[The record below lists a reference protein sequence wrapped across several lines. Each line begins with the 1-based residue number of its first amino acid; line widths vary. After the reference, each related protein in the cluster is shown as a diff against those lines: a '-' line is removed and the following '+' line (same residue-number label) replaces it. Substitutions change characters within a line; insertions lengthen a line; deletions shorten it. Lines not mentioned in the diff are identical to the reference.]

1 MSLQR
6 ETVRA
11 YRKLYRNIQEVG
23 YQCGLPNRDGLAAY
37 VSHKF
42 HLACDTHRQQLMGIL
57 SENVNLAQ
65 YKKKNLRK
73 KELNNRIHKFERYLS
88 AAVDHAKMISE
99 AVCSA
104 PGNAQLTSLLQV
116 LGAGIG
122 STAYQAHLESN
133 FLALAHHN
141 ARKEDREELTEKDTG
156 ERKNRIL
163 QQATLPFAEKLLLA
177 HRVGLCDYFRK
188 HQGDASHLCAV
199 TETGLSPLTKWQMVE
214 AMVGTRVGVSAHHV
228 KLLGDDEAVVEIDET
243 YNRQTIYVVC
253 HRHASSLRDTSVGR
267 VGVETPS
274 LLANE
279 GGFENPSAS
288 STNWN
293 VGGDMVLSTDGFA
306 WDEEMERVDIAETE
320 EVRRTVFSSAF
331 LSRAMRLCGALE
343 SETPLHRSRKTVVVG
358 HGVGGAVAL
367 TASLL
372 LLNRGFDLTNVITFG
387 ALKSLHGGTL
397 ERYLQRVNPIRVVLQ
412 GDPVVD
418 FPVSGAEGRPFVH
431 VGELLLLS
439 PRTSPTTSSTPPDS
453 PSLRVNSSNKQCA
466 MSSSTNFPFAVRH
479 TTMSETDCDEIVKE
493 DTRTEEDQEGFSG
506 MPEIRIAYRSRYLLE
521 HYVEHLSNA
530 QVPLSYA
537 EKGDENW
544 DDGDYLAPKQRCG
557 TE

>member
-6 ETVRA
+6 ETIRT

-23 YQCGLPNRDGLAAY
+23 CQCGLPNRDGLAAY

-42 HLACDTHRQQLMGIL
+42 HLACDTHRQQLLGML
-57 SENVNLAQ
+57 SENVSLTHHT
-65 YKKKNLRK
+65 KKKLRK
-73 KELNNRIHKFERYLS
+73 KELNNRIRKFEKYLS
-88 AAVDHAKMISE
+88 AAVDHVKMISD
-99 AVCSA
+99 AVYAA
-104 PGNAQLTSLLQV
+104 PGNAQLTSVLQV

-141 ARKEDREELTEKDTG
+141 VRKQEREELTEKDTG

-163 QQATLPFAEKLLLA
+163 QQAILPFAEKLLLA
-177 HRVGLCDYFRK
+177 HRVGLCTHFRK
-188 HQGDASHLCAV
+188 HQGGTSHLCTA

-214 AMVGTRVGVSAHHV
+214 AMVGTRVGVSAYHI

-243 YNRQTIYVVC
+243 YNKQTIYVVC
-253 HRHASSLRDTSVGR
+253 HRHSSPLKGASKSR
-267 VGVETPS
+267 VVMETPS
-274 LLANE
+274 LFANE
-279 GGFENPSAS
+279 GAIDNRGAS
-288 STNWN
+288 SPNWN
-293 VGGDMVLSTDGFA
+293 VGEDLGLSTDGFG

-331 LSRAMRLCGALE
+331 LSRAMRLCSALE
-343 SETPLHRSRKTVVVG
+343 NETPLHRSRKTVLVG
-358 HGVGGAVAL
+358 HSVGGAVAL

-387 ALKSLHGGTL
+387 ALKSLQGGTL
-397 ERYLQRVNPIRVVLQ
+397 ERYLQRVNPVRVVLQ

-418 FPVSGAEGRPFVH
+418 FPVSGAEGHPFVH

-439 PRTSPTTSSTPPDS
+439 PRTSSTTSSTPPDS
-453 PSLRVNSSNKQCA
+453 PSLRTNPSKKWSE
-466 MSSSTNFPFAVRH
+466 MSSFGGFPVDVSHTNAP
-479 TTMSETDCDEIVKE
+479 EKDCDDTVKE
-493 DTRTEEDQEGFSG
+493 EERTEEEQEGFSR
-506 MPEIRIAYRSRYLLE
+506 MPEIRMAYRSRYLLE

-544 DDGDYLAPKQRCG
+544 DDGDYLAMKQRSG
-557 TE
+557 TM